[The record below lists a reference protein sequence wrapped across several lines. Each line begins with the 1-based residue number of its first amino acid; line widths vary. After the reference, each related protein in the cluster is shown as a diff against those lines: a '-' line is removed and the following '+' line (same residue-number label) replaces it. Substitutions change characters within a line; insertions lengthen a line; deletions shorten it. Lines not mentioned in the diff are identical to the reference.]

1 MISAELL
8 RQAVDAARAGRRTE
22 ARDLFIQVVDSE
34 PRNEIA
40 WMWLTGLVDDLEDK
54 IIACENV
61 LAINPA
67 NEKVKAYLQRLLP
80 QREVPKPEPLNS
92 VGGTDAG
99 YIPPVPKVAATPA
112 PAVKKTDPLLHAEL
126 LEHEGKLDEALKAYE
141 VLAARANN
149 TQAFDHIYRQITR
162 LEALKKENIQF
173 VAPSSTV
180 LRMTFT
186 WPLLY
191 LGFALMQMGLNPIA
205 NFSLLLWLGLPI
217 VAAGSFL
224 LALSEVRVRHVIW
237 QKVFQE
243 DGMGS
248 GFARV
253 ALAAMGWVLV
263 ILPFALMLLGS
274 LARLRNF
281 EIPPHPFFG

>member
-1 MISAELL
+1 MTSAELL
-8 RQAVDAARAGRRTE
+8 RQAVEAARAGRKVE

-54 IIACENV
+54 IVACENV

-67 NEKVKAYLQRLLP
+67 NEKVKAYLQKLLQ
-80 QREVPKPEPLNS
+80 QREVPKPVLLNS
-92 VGGTDAG
+92 TGGTDAG
-99 YIPPVPKVAATPA
+99 YIPPVPKVAVKPQ
-112 PAVKKTDPLLHAEL
+112 PVVKKTDPLVQAEL

-141 VLAARANN
+141 LLAARTND
-149 TQAFDHIYRQITR
+149 TREFDHIYKQITR
-162 LEALKKENIQF
+162 LEALKKENIRF
-173 VAPSSTV
+173 VAPSASI
-180 LRMTFT
+180 LRMSFT

-253 ALAAMGWVLV
+253 VLAITGGVLV
-263 ILPFALMLLGS
+263 ILPFALMMLGS
-274 LARLRNF
+274 LARLQSF
-281 EIPPHPFFG
+281 QIPSHPFFR

>member
-1 MISAELL
+1 MTSADLL
-8 RQAVDAARAGRRTE
+8 RQAVEAARAGRRTE
-22 ARDLFIQVVDSE
+22 ARDLFIQVVDIE

-67 NEKVKAYLQRLLP
+67 NEKVKAYLQRLLQ
-80 QREVPKPEPLNS
+80 QREPPKPIPSDKIEQGS
-92 VGGTDAG
+92 ES
-99 YIPPVPKVAATPA
+99 YIPPVAKVSIKA
-112 PAVKKTDPLLHAEL
+112 PPVEKKPNPLLHAEQ
-126 LEHEGKLDEALKAYE
+126 LEHEGKLDDALKAYE
-141 VLAARANN
+141 LLAAKTNN
-149 TQAFDHIYRQITR
+149 TQEFDHIYKQITR

-173 VAPSSTV
+173 VAPSSSV
-180 LRMTFT
+180 LRMSFT

-191 LGFALMQMGLNPIA
+191 LSFALMQVGLNPIA
-205 NFSLLLWLGLPI
+205 NFSPLLWLGLPI

-237 QKVFQE
+237 QTVFQE

-253 ALAAMGWVLV
+253 VLAVAGWVFVL
-263 ILPFALMLLGS
+263 LPFALMMLAS
-274 LARLRNF
+274 WARLQSF
-281 EIPPHPFFG
+281 EIPTPPFFR